1 MKKILHA
8 TSLPMQLQRMNRS
21 TDAKGP
27 MTQLVVSPLTRKE
40 KKKNLDA
47 PI

>member
-27 MTQLVVSPLTRKE
+27 MAQLVVSPLTRKA
-40 KKKNLDA
+40 KKINLDT
-47 PI
+47 PM